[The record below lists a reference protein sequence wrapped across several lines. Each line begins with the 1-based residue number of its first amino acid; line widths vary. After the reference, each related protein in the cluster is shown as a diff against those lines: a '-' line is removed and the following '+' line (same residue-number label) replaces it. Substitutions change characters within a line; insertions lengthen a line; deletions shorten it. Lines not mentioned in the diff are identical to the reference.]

1 VSPPPIKLSQC
12 LCVACLVLPCLVF
25 SCLALPCLV
34 LYFLVLTQLTQAVG
48 RRAWSTARGPHGTT
62 HTPPRNPAPP
72 LLPNPAFKKRRL
84 VFEVCFPVSV
94 LSPSWL
100 NGHLQHKT
108 VTDKKVD
115 PGFRAHLCAVALR
128 IASRFVGERRQP
140 LRFALQTH
148 NAQYKHTSSKRHYR
162 VEFPLRLSRACLGK
176 TTTVC
181 TKKRRTTDPE
191 GGVGWR

>member
-1 VSPPPIKLSQC
+1 MS
-12 LCVACLVLPCLVF
+12 CLVLPCLFF
-25 SCLALPCLV
+25 S
-34 LYFLVLTQLTQAVG
+34 FLFLSQLTQAVG

-72 LLPNPAFKKRRL
+72 LLPNPAFRKRRL
-84 VFEVCFPVSV
+84 VFEVGFPVSV
-94 LSPSWL
+94 LSPSRL

-140 LRFALQTH
+140 LRFALQHTPH
-148 NAQYKHTSSKRHYR
+148 STSTSSKRRYR

-176 TTTVC
+176 TTAVC

-191 GGVGWR
+191 GGAGRR